1 MWYVSC
7 NEWKNE
13 NFPLYDIKF
22 ASSKDGLKWSQ
33 EGKVSIKLKKGER
46 AVARLL
52 FLFKIK
58 SFICIIV
65 MKQK

>member
-22 ASSKDGLKWSQ
+22 ASSRDGLKWSQ
-33 EGKVSIKLKKGER
+33 EGKVSIKLKKEKGQSR
-46 AVARLL
+46 DLC
-52 FLFKIK
+52 FYSK
-58 SFICIIV
+58 
-65 MKQK
+65 